1 VVRTRHQ
8 APTSYYAKDND
19 MTFNEAVAAH
29 APAWVAIWMNL
40 LLLGAIVLPLTL
52 FFWKA
57 TRLTAL
63 FSLIAGVVSI
73 AGIMLL
79 YQQLGYVKL
88 LGLGHIIAWTPL
100 AIHLWFKMRLPDVSR
115 APRTIIGV
123 VFATIMVS
131 LVFDYVDAAR
141 YIAGD
146 RTPLAVAAL

>member
-1 VVRTRHQ
+1 
-8 APTSYYAKDND
+8 

-29 APAWVAIWMNL
+29 APAWVAIWMNF

-63 FSLIAGVVSI
+63 FSLIAGVISV
-73 AGIMLL
+73 AGIMFL

-88 LGLGHIIAWTPL
+88 LGLGHIVAWTPL
-100 AIHLWFKMRLPDVSR
+100 AIYLWIKMRSPDVPP
-115 APRTIIGV
+115 APRAIIGV
-123 VFATIMVS
+123 VLTTIMVS
-131 LVFDYVDAAR
+131 LVFDYIDAAR
-141 YIAGD
+141 YIAGE